1 MLINEPIGGD
11 SNDEKSVSLP
21 GSERESRRGFRLVAR
36 RIITRNQSSQIVS
49 PVYKVYF
56 DVSQRGYRIGK
67 LEIPIGYW
75 MHTVVHIGSRV
86 AKVRTKKCV
95 CKLISHDR
103 NGAATPSRGFSRW
116 IVAGRSLICNAA
128 TLDFLF
134 GLTNA
139 THTLESSDMYIYM
152 RNFVI
157 GRLVYGGNRKVAKEE
172 LISLSGR
179 GREERFFW
187 CVENGEFGM
196 LIEIFFLFSDDRV
209 LNYSRLFDKLWL
221 ICLRSKGKLNMICSV
236 VNFNCTFFNRLDQI
250 MYFNENCNFNF
261 SHEWK

>member
-75 MHTVVHIGSRV
+75 MHTVVHIGSSV

-128 TLDFLF
+128 TRLPVRR
-134 GLTNA
+134 TNA
-139 THTLESSDMYIYM
+139 THTLESSDMYIYI

-172 LISLSGR
+172 LISLSGGEIFVMR
-179 GREERFFW
+179 GRYCE
-187 CVENGEFGM
+187 ENGEFGM
-196 LIEIFFLFSDDRV
+196 LIEIFFLFSGDRV
-209 LNYSRLFDKLWL
+209 LNYSRLF
-221 ICLRSKGKLNMICSV
+221 GKLC
-236 VNFNCTFFNRLDQI
+236 NCD
-250 MYFNENCNFNF
+250 
-261 SHEWK
+261 